1 MLQGLTLD
9 ATGLVHLQK
18 TNAETVSG
26 TSVKSVRS
34 VSSFE
39 EVTGFQKSTPQLV
52 FHLYTGIS
60 SYVDIR
66 VSDHSLVSVH
76 GYME

>member
-26 TSVKSVRS
+26 TSVKSVRP
-34 VSSFE
+34 VPTRNETTAF
-39 EVTGFQKSTPQLV
+39 STLLYKPPKLS
-52 FHLYTGIS
+52 FHLYIA
-60 SYVDIR
+60 SYVDIQYETPTI
-66 VSDHSLVSVH
+66 H
-76 GYME
+76 